1 MPAKQVSM
9 KSGLEDRNNNAAS
22 QASASLPVESQFSPA
37 WKTGTIGE
45 NLYTLGGGLG
55 VSMKSGL
62 EDRNN
67 HSFLPSSLYWRKVS
81 MKSGLE
87 DRNNWT
93 EPISSPTRSTTV
105 SMKSGLEDRNN
116 RRRLRHRRHCRR
128 LNEVRPGRP
137 EQSAVVCQKGNNV

>member
-1 MPAKQVSM
+1 
-9 KSGLEDRNNNAAS
+9 
-22 QASASLPVESQFSPA
+22 
-37 WKTGTIGE
+37 
-45 NLYTLGGGLG
+45 
-55 VSMKSGL
+55 MKSGL

-116 RRRLRHRRHCRR
+116 ESSKTLKAWRRK
-128 LNEVRPGRP
+128 VS
-137 EQSAVVCQKGNNV
+137 Q